1 MNPWFGRPEVVVA
14 CLMERMV
21 NVCPSF
27 RQTRY
32 SWTVMESLLAE
43 PAVEA
48 VQRPSVKDGQW
59 LCGYYSMGL

>member
-1 MNPWFGRPEVVVA
+1 MNPQFGRPEVVVS
-14 CLMERMV
+14 CLTGKTV
-21 NVCPSF
+21 N
-27 RQTRY
+27 